1 MSWSC
6 VPSPI
11 TPILRP
17 FPNYATVYCYTL
29 LSGRESGR
37 EEKDSIQDTEYSSSL
52 QRASMWWSNA
62 AKLIPFLLASSLDTR
77 RVSPPRPH
85 DDTTPPNAVATVK
98 TITTPQTPSDLSR
111 DFFSVYQDLGQP
123 GPIFKQVTPT
133 LRFSYVT
140 PTINGKST
148 WSTIVDVPEEL
159 KPSAA
164 GTKKPIGLYL
174 PGLDGYGIS
183 AFRNQF
189 DDLADNFELWRLTI
203 QPDDRSPFTEIVQV
217 IAKFVEDVAADAD
230 GRPIVLIGESCG
242 GLLAAAVSLRLQ
254 REQKKSNTSKS
265 PLLQGLV
272 LVNPATS
279 FEQTNWDTLVP
290 IMASLDTNIDRGASD
305 SSNSDDLNAYEV
317 VGSLLLSYLVPD
329 GDQMRRIL
337 DAILGL
343 PELDFPL
350 TDPDQIQEIMKATVE
365 GFKGTGEKLP
375 GDMLKHRVNWLAVGA
390 PLVNA
395 RLPELDLQTLV
406 LVGKEDKL
414 MPSASEGDRLVRTL
428 PKCEKLEVSGRGHFV
443 LDENVNLTEAILF
456 SKIDPMKW
464 KETKKKYD
472 IVLDWKIPRPEKIAS
487 VIESSVKPFRIA
499 HSPVFMS
506 TDKNRKRW
514 MGLSKVPRQ
523 DGPVLFVANHQ
534 YGKCSRDVR

>member
-1 MSWSC
+1 
-6 VPSPI
+6 
-11 TPILRP
+11 
-17 FPNYATVYCYTL
+17 
-29 LSGRESGR
+29 
-37 EEKDSIQDTEYSSSL
+37 
-52 QRASMWWSNA
+52 MWWSNS
-62 AKLIPFLLASSLDTR
+62 AKLIPFLLASSLDTKT
-77 RVSPPRPH
+77 VSPPRLH
-85 DDTTPPNAVATVK
+85 DHTTPTAVA
-98 TITTPQTPSDLSR
+98 ITTTPDTPSDLSR
-111 DFFSVYQDLGQP
+111 DFFRVFQDLERP
-123 GPIFKQVTPT
+123 GPIFKQATPT

-140 PTINGKST
+140 PTIDGEST

-159 KPSAA
+159 KPSAS

-174 PGLDGYGIS
+174 PGLEGYGIS

-203 QPDDRSPFTEIVQV
+203 QPDDRTPFTEIVQV

-254 REQKKSNTSKS
+254 RELKKSGKASS

-279 FEQTNWDTLVP
+279 IEQTNWDTLAP
-290 IMASLDTNIDRGASD
+290 IMASLDTNIGRNALAS
-305 SSNSDDLNAYEV
+305 SDDLNAYEIL
-317 VGSLLLSYLVPD
+317 GSLLLFFLIPD
-329 GDQMRRIL
+329 GDQIRRVL

-343 PELDFPL
+343 PDLDVPL
-350 TDPDQIQEIMKATVE
+350 LGPDQIQDIMKAVVE
-365 GFKGTGEKLP
+365 GFKGTGEMLP

-390 PLVNA
+390 PIVNA
-395 RLPELDLQTLV
+395 RLGELKLQTLV
-406 LVGKEDKL
+406 LVGKEDRFI
-414 MPSASEGDRLVRTL
+414 PSASEADRLVRTL
-428 PKCEKLEVSGRGHFV
+428 PNCEKLEVPGRGHFV
-443 LDENVNLTEAILF
+443 LDDKVNLTEAILF

-472 IVLDWKIPRPEKIAS
+472 IVLDWKIPGPEKIAS

-506 TDKNRKRW
+506 TDKMRKRW
-514 MGLSKVPRQ
+514 MGLSKIPKQ

-534 YGKCSRDVR
+534 FGKYCRDV